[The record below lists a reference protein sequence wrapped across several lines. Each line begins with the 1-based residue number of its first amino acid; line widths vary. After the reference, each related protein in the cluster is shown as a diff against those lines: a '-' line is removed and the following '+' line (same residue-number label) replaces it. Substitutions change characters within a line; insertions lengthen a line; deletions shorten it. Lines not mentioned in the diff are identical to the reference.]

1 MKIKSTETINSNIK
15 EERIMANTFSLAE
28 FSKLLDDEIQSR
40 DGRPEC
46 MITYYVS
53 GKEKMVIETFIDEV
67 EYTEKENHFFLFCTT
82 GNFRSQ
88 NYSIHESE
96 VDKCIVETGLVDLTE
111 IDPSVGDWP
120 YANRFTIIDKKG
132 NKFILNV

>member
-1 MKIKSTETINSNIK
+1 
-15 EERIMANTFSLAE
+15 MANTFSLAE

-53 GKEKMVIETFIDEV
+53 GNEKMVIETFIDEV

-82 GNFRSQ
+82 GRFRSQ

-96 VDKCIVETGLVDLTE
+96 VKECRVDVNYLDPTE
-111 IDPSVGDWP
+111 IEPSTGDWP
-120 YANRFTIIDKKG
+120 YTKRFIIIDKKG
-132 NKFILNV
+132 NQFILNV